1 MSLMDIANQKQV
13 KVNTVRQ
20 NCYVRDIRP
29 VEDDTVNQSL
39 CKKYSVL
46 EKKQLPNGYIE
57 EVVEKDY
64 PITPESVKSYA
75 DSADYRND
83 PMQAIANA
91 PKRVNLGDVTEVQK
105 FIESDPQEAVRVFR
119 DVAKQLEKFSAQK
132 TVEPATKPAIEPAQ
146 GGAQQ

>member
-1 MSLMDIANQKQV
+1 MSLMDITNQKQV

-29 VEDDTVNQSL
+29 VEDDTVKQSL

-46 EKKQLPNGYIE
+46 EKQQLPNGYIE
-57 EVVEKDY
+57 EVIEKDY

-119 DVAKQLEKFSAQK
+119 DVAKQLEKYSAQK
-132 TVEPATKPAIEPAQ
+132 AEKPATEQPAQ
-146 GGAQQ
+146 GGEKQ